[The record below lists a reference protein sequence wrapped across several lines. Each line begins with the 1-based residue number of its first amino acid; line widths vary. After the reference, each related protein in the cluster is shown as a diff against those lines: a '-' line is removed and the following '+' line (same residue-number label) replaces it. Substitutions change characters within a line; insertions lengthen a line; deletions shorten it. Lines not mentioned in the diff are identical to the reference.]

1 MVDTGENEER
11 DVGVL
16 DNDIREADTDA
27 ERGELDEEV
36 REIEVKLAW
45 EVGGEMFSEL
55 RSCSP
60 KESTVLCVLL
70 TMVSADVNRGGI
82 LCWMPLTIM
91 KARAIQKDEVSL
103 RIRALNV
110 PSARDALALHTYK
123 L

>member
-45 EVGGEMFSEL
+45 EVGGEMFSKL

-70 TMVSADVNRGGI
+70 TTVSADVNRGGI
-82 LCWMPLTIM
+82 LCLLPFFFFFFFY
-91 KARAIQKDEVSL
+91 S
-103 RIRALNV
+103 
-110 PSARDALALHTYK
+110 
-123 L
+123 